1 MEKTLH
7 VINQMLSEGLFA
19 RYAIGGGIAA
29 LFYLE
34 PIATFDL
41 DIFII
46 LPEESAPLVSLS
58 PLYEWLK
65 GKGYRLQKEQ
75 VIIEGIPVQFI
86 PVYNEL
92 VKEGVLH
99 AVERI
104 YGSTRTFVLC
114 PEYLIAI
121 MLQASRP
128 KDIER
133 LLRFFEEAEV
143 SDEKLDSVLSQH
155 NLKETYNNFRKKY
168 YGK

>member
-1 MEKTLH
+1 
-7 VINQMLSEGLFA
+7 V
-19 RYAIGGGIAA
+19 
-29 LFYLE
+29 
-34 PIATFDL
+34 
-41 DIFII
+41 
-46 LPEESAPLVSLS
+46 VSLS

-104 YGSTRTFVLC
+104 YGSIKTFVLR

-143 SDEKLDSVLSQH
+143 SDEKLDSVLSKH